1 MTSVYIPD
9 EVETI
14 GNYAFQGCA
23 NLAFARVGMGYD
35 GNSNGVFAN
44 CTGLTMVAFAEGLM
58 KIGDGM
64 FNGCTAL
71 KAPVLPFTL
80 RTIGQDAFRN
90 CTSITIV
97 VMPPSISS
105 IGNNAFNATAL
116 GRIVF
121 QGNTWNNATIGT
133 NAFVTTGTP
142 PINVHSGNNC
152 ANGKLDGKGGNTY
165 LYNTLGTSQSWTSGS
180 CTLTINPISGLM
192 TISGNGA
199 MLDYPSTGSVP
210 WHSWNGGT
218 LIRAIK
224 VGSGVTKIGNNAFY
238 NDDTVFTGLNRVY
251 WDSGG

>member
-1 MTSVYIPD
+1 
-9 EVETI
+9 
-14 GNYAFQGCA
+14 
-23 NLAFARVGMGYD
+23 
-35 GNSNGVFAN
+35 
-44 CTGLTMVAFAEGLM
+44 
-58 KIGDGM
+58 
-64 FNGCTAL
+64 
-71 KAPVLPFTL
+71 
-80 RTIGQDAFRN
+80 
-90 CTSITIV
+90 
-97 VMPPSISS
+97 MPPSISS

-133 NAFVTTGTP
+133 NAFVSTGTP

-152 ANGKLDGKGGNTY
+152 ADGKLDGKGGNTY
-165 LYNTLGTSQSWTSGS
+165 LYNSLGTSQSWTSGS